1 MDEGLVKKYGLVAAV
16 LIYLDNK
23 VDREKNY
30 EFPLQYE
37 LLMIYLKNLNLKE
50 IDIAPFGYYLVLQNA
65 RHMELIT
72 PFNINYF
79 AILQPYPDEIS
90 RLDVVMRPFKL
101 PVRI

>member
-1 MDEGLVKKYGLVAAV
+1 MIKESYGF
-16 LIYLDNK
+16 
-23 VDREKNY
+23 R
-30 EFPLQYE
+30 LQYE
-37 LLMIYLKNLNLKE
+37 LLKIYLKISNFKE

-90 RLDVVMRPFKL
+90 RLEVVMRPFKL
-101 PVRI
+101 PV